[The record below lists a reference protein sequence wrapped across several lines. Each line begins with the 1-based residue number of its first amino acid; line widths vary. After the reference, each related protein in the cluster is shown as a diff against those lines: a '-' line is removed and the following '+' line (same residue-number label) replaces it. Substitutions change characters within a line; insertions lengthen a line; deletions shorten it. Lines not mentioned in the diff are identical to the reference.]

1 MRTEKD
7 FIGQVDI
14 PENALYGINAA
25 RALDNFGNF
34 NESTDPLFIKSY
46 LLVKKACAL
55 ANFENNSLSK
65 EKAVMITAASD
76 ALINEGDYKDII
88 VNPLSGG
95 AGTSLNMNINE
106 VIANKALVIN
116 GYKPGQYDILSPLDD
131 VNLHQSTN
139 DTYPSAFKVAVM
151 FYLKDLE
158 PALASLQES
167 MQEKEKEYCDIVKL
181 GRTEL
186 MDALPMTVGMQFSAY
201 AEAIARDRWRVFK
214 ANERIKTLNLGGT
227 ATGTG
232 FNAPQKYIFSA
243 VNKLREITGFNI
255 SRAENLVDA
264 TQNLD
269 SVVEVMAI
277 VKTAAVNLMKIAGD
291 LRLQS
296 GGPEGGIGEL
306 ILPSVQEGSSIMPG
320 KVNPVIPEFVQ
331 QISMLIMGN
340 DAVISNAASQG
351 NLELNQFYPLAAT
364 LSLKN
369 LRMLTHSVKLF
380 DRGCI
385 KGLKL
390 NREKI
395 AANLSSSVAVLTYL
409 SQYIGHDKAAGFYL
423 RYNNGEKDIKKMVT
437 ESGIMDNKTYDEL
450 VNSNRIKMT
459 GLKDGGK

>member
-1 MRTEKD
+1 MRREKD
-7 FIGQVDI
+7 FIGELQI
-14 PENALYGINAA
+14 PNDALYGINGA
-25 RALDNFGNF
+25 RARENFGDF
-34 NESTDPLFIKSY
+34 GEGTDPLFIKAF

-55 ANFENNSLSK
+55 ASHENGYLSDIK
-65 EKAVMITAASD
+65 TKMITD
-76 ALINEGDYKDII
+76 AVDELIKGDDNNQVI
-88 VNPLSGG
+88 VNPISGG
-95 AGTSLNMNINE
+95 AGTPMNMNINE
-106 VIANKALVIN
+106 LIANKALVLN
-116 GYKPGQYDILSPLDD
+116 GYKPGDYHILSPVDD

-139 DTYPSAFKVAVM
+139 DTYPSAFKTAVM
-151 FYLKDLE
+151 FYLKELE
-158 PALASLQES
+158 PALASLQDS
-167 MQEKEKEYCDIVKL
+167 LQEKEKEYSDVIKL

-243 VNKLREITGFNI
+243 VNKLREITGLNI

-277 VKTAAVNLMKIAGD
+277 VKTASVNLMKIAGD

-296 GGPEGGIGEL
+296 GGPDGGIGEF
-306 ILPSVQEGSSIMPG
+306 ILPAVQEGSSIMPG

-331 QISMLIMGN
+331 QASMLIMGN
-340 DAVISNAASQG
+340 DSVISNAASQG
-351 NLELNQFYPLAAT
+351 NFELNQFYPLVAA

-369 LRMLTHSVKLF
+369 LWMLTHSIKLL

-390 NREKI
+390 NREKV
-395 AANLSSSVAVLTYL
+395 ASNLSSSVAVLTYL
-409 SQYIGHDKAAGFYL
+409 SQYIGHDKAAVFYQ
-423 RYNNGEKDIKKMVT
+423 RYKNGEKDIKKMVT
-437 ESGIMDNKTYDEL
+437 ESGLIDNKTYDEL
-450 VNSNRIKMT
+450 VNSNRFKMT
-459 GLKDGGK
+459 GLKDGDK

>member
-1 MRTEKD
+1 MRKEKD
-7 FIGQVDI
+7 FIGEIQI
-14 PENALYGINAA
+14 PDGALYGINAA
-25 RALDNFGNF
+25 RALENFGNF
-34 NESTDPLFIKSY
+34 AEGTDPVFIKSF
-46 LLVKKACAL
+46 LMVKKACAL
-55 ANFENNSLSK
+55 ASHENGYLSDIK
-65 EKAVMITAASD
+65 TKMITD
-76 ALINEGDYKDII
+76 AVDVLLSGDDNGSII

-95 AGTSLNMNINE
+95 AGTPMNMNINE
-106 VIANKALVIN
+106 LIANKALVIS
-116 GYKPGQYDILSPLDD
+116 GHKPGDYHILSPVDD

-139 DTYPSAFKVAVM
+139 DTYPSAFKTAVM
-151 FYLKDLE
+151 FYLKELE

-167 MQEKEKEYCDIVKL
+167 LQEKEKEYCDTVKL

-214 ANERIKTLNLGGT
+214 ANERIKTLNIGGT
-227 ATGTG
+227 AIGTG

-243 VNKLREITGFNI
+243 INKLREITGLNI

-269 SVVEVMAI
+269 AVVETMAI
-277 VKTAAVNLMKIAGD
+277 IKTAAVNLMKIAGD

-296 GGPEGGIGEL
+296 CGPDGGIGEF
-306 ILPSVQEGSSIMPG
+306 ILPAVQEGSSIMPG

-331 QISMLIMGN
+331 QVSMLIMGN
-340 DAVISNAASQG
+340 DTVISNAASQG
-351 NLELNQFYPLAAT
+351 NLELNQFYPLVAT

-409 SQYIGHDKAAGFYL
+409 SQYIGHDKAAGFYI
-423 RYNNGEKDIKKMVT
+423 RYKNGEKDIKKMVT

-450 VNSNRIKMT
+450 VNSNSFKMT